1 MKILFLRLETHDE
14 YWDPDKFDFS
24 IINDENFKR
33 RKVII
38 VKEVKRIE
46 KE

>member
-14 YWDPDKFDFS
+14 YWDPERFNFS
-24 IINDENFKR
+24 IINENFKR